1 MVEIPIFP
9 QPPPPPLLRGL
20 KPKIYSKYCSYK
32 KSKIQKIETKQQYI
46 HVLAIFLMKKR
57 INLPVA
63 FPCNTIK
70 K

>member
-9 QPPPPPLLRGL
+9 QPPPSPPWS
-20 KPKIYSKYCSYK
+20 KAKNVFKILFIQKYE
-32 KSKIQKIETKQQYI
+32 KIETKQQYI
-46 HVLAIFLMKKR
+46 LAIFLMKKR